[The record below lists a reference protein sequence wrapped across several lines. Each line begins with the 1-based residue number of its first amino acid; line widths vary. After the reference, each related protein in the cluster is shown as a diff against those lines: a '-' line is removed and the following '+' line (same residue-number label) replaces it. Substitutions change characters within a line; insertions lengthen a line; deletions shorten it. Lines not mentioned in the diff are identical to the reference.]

1 MFISAVISFVLYTLV
16 YLRLRG
22 NVVVHGIHIRFRMRR
37 ASLSWQGSE
46 QGIQDEHIMVIA
58 RQMLLFVVSHLSHS
72 LDFLADFYLDILY
85 VLLI

>member
-58 RQMLLFVVSHLSHS
+58 RQMLLFVVSHS